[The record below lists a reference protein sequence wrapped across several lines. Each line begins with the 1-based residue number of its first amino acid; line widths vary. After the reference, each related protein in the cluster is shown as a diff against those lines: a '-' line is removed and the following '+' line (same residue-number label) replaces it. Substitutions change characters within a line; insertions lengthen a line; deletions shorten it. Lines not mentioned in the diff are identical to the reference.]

1 MQSAGCAAGSWRNG
15 PQVSGAQGHWRLLH
29 VMKEFHHR
37 EGSGMLSRMLIAS
50 ACMFIVFCGC
60 RHFGDDALRKEV
72 ADPVSSVQIG
82 AAQDKPATETDVC
95 RIDSSMEA
103 FMQLYGPT
111 IKRYAGRYGVDWR
124 LVLATVKQES
134 GFSTDAK
141 SPRRATGLM
150 QIMPVTREEL
160 SRTLNLEDISHPHDN
175 IRGGVYYMGKLYK
188 LFPGAQEG
196 DRIKLTLA
204 AYNAGM
210 GRVFDAQALAAYL
223 RMNPLSWES
232 VKSTLSLLSRRDQA
246 LHRTVWSQDRPRSGW
261 FTNPEET
268 LQYVE
273 NVMNDYDDYRL
284 MFN

>member
-1 MQSAGCAAGSWRNG
+1 MQAAGCAAGSRRNG
-15 PQVSGAQGHWRLLH
+15 PQVSGAQGVRRLLH
-29 VMKEFHHR
+29 VMKEFHYR
-37 EGSGMLSRMLIAS
+37 EGSGMLSRMLVAS
-50 ACMFIVFCGC
+50 ACMFIVFSGC
-60 RHFGDDALRKEV
+60 RHLGDDALRKDV
-72 ADPVSSVQIG
+72 ADPVSSVQVG
-82 AAQDKPATETDVC
+82 VAQVKHVTETDVC
-95 RIDSSMEA
+95 RIDPSVEA
-103 FMQLYGPT
+103 FVQMYGPT
-111 IKRYAGRYGVDWR
+111 IKRYAGWYGVDWR

-134 GFSTDAK
+134 GFSANAK
-141 SPRRATGLM
+141 SHRGATGLM
-150 QIMPVTREEL
+150 QIMPVTSEEL
-160 SRTLNLEDISHPHDN
+160 SRILNMEDMSHPHDN

-196 DRIKLTLA
+196 DRMKLTLA

-210 GRVFDAQALAAYL
+210 GRVFDAQTLAAYL

-232 VKSTLSLLSRRDQA
+232 VKSTLSLLSRRDQV

>member
-1 MQSAGCAAGSWRNG
+1 MRAAGCAAGSWRNG
-15 PQVSGAQGHWRLLH
+15 PQVSGAQGLWRLLH
-29 VMKEFHHR
+29 FMKELRHP
-37 EGSGMLSRMLIAS
+37 EGSRTLSRMLS
-50 ACMFIVFCGC
+50 VLACTLLAFSGC
-60 RHFGDDALRKEV
+60 RHFGDDALRKDV
-72 ADPVSSVQIG
+72 ADPVDRVQVG
-82 AAQDKPATETDVC
+82 VAQEEPVAD
-95 RIDSSMEA
+95 IDECLIDPSTEA
-103 FMQLYGPT
+103 FVQLYGPT

-134 GFSTDAK
+134 GFSVDAK
-141 SPRRATGLM
+141 SHRGATGLM
-150 QIMPVTREEL
+150 QIMPVTSEEL
-160 SRTLNLEDISHPHDN
+160 SRILNLEDMSHPHDN
-175 IRGGVYYMGKLYK
+175 IRGGVYYMGRLYS

-196 DRIKLTLA
+196 DRIRLTLA

-210 GRVFDAQALAAYL
+210 GRVFDAQALAAHL

-261 FTNPEET
+261 FVNPGET

-273 NVMNDYDDYRL
+273 NVMGNYDDYRL